1 MWFFDFEYIRRYVG
15 GFALMVKMPIA
26 VVRGCPVCDGGTV
39 EVFEYECEE
48 ETEYEAWCPYEY
60 YGPRRQRAVQS
71 HKIERGGNEIEKE
84 AWYPYEA

>member
-1 MWFFDFEYIRRYVG
+1 
-15 GFALMVKMPIA
+15 MVKMPIA

-39 EVFEYECEE
+39 EVFEYEREE